1 MVRSTVVSTAAL
13 ALGLGVAVG
22 FPGSSMAQVFPSK
35 PITIVVPFP
44 AGGPQDPLA
53 RGLQPGLS
61 KAMGQPVIVEN
72 RAGAT
77 GIVGMNACATAGT
90 DAHILCTVS
99 NDLTVLPYLME
110 LPFNIDRDH
119 APVTQLVAIRPV
131 LMASSSSP
139 FNNFRE
145 MIAYAK
151 SNPGKLNFGSFGE
164 GGGAHQM
171 VEAINQEL
179 GTKIVHIPYKGSGPA
194 LQAVLA
200 NEVNMAVAVPNI
212 ALPHAKAGKIKV
224 LAVNGT
230 SRIGAFPDV
239 GTYMEQGFNLNIRN
253 WFGVV
258 ASGRAPRD
266 AINRINRE
274 IVSIIKS
281 PEFMDKYVH
290 AFYYDVIGNTPEEMA
305 DFMKADRTVAEVLAK
320 VVKDSG
326 FKAQ

>member
-1 MVRSTVVSTAAL
+1 MIRFVANAVAGFTVGLLAAS
-13 ALGLGVAVG
+13 AA
-22 FPGSSMAQVFPSK
+22 AQGFPSK
-35 PITIVVPFP
+35 AVTIIVPFP

-53 RGLQPGLS
+53 RGIQPALA
-61 KAMGQPVIVEN
+61 KALGQPVIVEN

-90 DAHILCTVS
+90 DAHVLCTVS
-99 NDLTVLPYLME
+99 NDLTVLPFLMD
-110 LPFNIDRDH
+110 LPFNIERDL

-145 MIAYAK
+145 MVAYARA
-151 SNPGKLNFGSFGE
+151 NPGKLNFGSFGE
-164 GGGAHQM
+164 GGGAHQL

-212 ALPHAKAGKIKV
+212 ALPHAKSGKIKV

-230 SRIGAFPDV
+230 TRIAAFPDV
-239 GTYMEQGFNLNIRN
+239 GTYAEQGFGLNIRN

-266 AINRINRE
+266 AINRVNRE
-274 IVSIIKS
+274 IVAIIKS
-281 PEFMDKYVH
+281 PEYMEKFIH
-290 AFYYDVIGNTPEEMA
+290 AFYYDVIGNTPDEMA
-305 DFMKADRTVAEVLAK
+305 EFMKADRKVAEVLAK
-320 VVKDSG
+320 VVKDAG

>member
-1 MVRSTVVSTAAL
+1 MVRSVSISLAAL
-13 ALGLGVAVG
+13 VLGLGTATG
-22 FPGSSMAQVFPSK
+22 FAQTFPGK
-35 PITIVVPFP
+35 PITIIVPFP

-53 RGLQPGLS
+53 RGIQPALS

-72 RAGAT
+72 RPGAT
-77 GIVGMNACATAGT
+77 GTVGMNACATAGG
-90 DAHILCTVS
+90 DAHVLCTVS
-99 NDLTVLPYLME
+99 NDLTVLPYLMD
-110 LPFNIDRDH
+110 LPFNIDRDL

-131 LMASSSSP
+131 LMASSNSP

-151 SNPGKLNFGSFGE
+151 ANPGKLNFGSFGE
-164 GGGAHQM
+164 GGGAHQL

-230 SRIGAFPDV
+230 SRISAFPEV
-239 GTYMEQGFNLNIRN
+239 GTYIEQGFGLNIRN

-258 ASGRAPRD
+258 ASGRAPRE

-281 PEFMDKYVH
+281 PEYLEKYIQ
-290 AFYYDVIGNTPEEMA
+290 AFNYDVIGNTPDEMA
-305 DFMKADRTVAEVLAK
+305 EFMKADRKVAEVLAK
-320 VVKDSG
+320 VVKDAG

>member
-1 MVRSTVVSTAAL
+1 MIRSLGNSIAAL
-13 ALGLGVAVG
+13 TLGMAAVTG
-22 FPGSSMAQVFPSK
+22 SAQTFPGK
-35 PITIVVPFP
+35 PVTIIVPFP

-53 RGLQPGLS
+53 RGIQPALA
-61 KAMGQPVIVEN
+61 KALGQPVIVEN

-77 GIVGMNACATAGT
+77 GIVGMNACATAGN
-90 DAHILCTVS
+90 DAHVLCTVS
-99 NDLTVLPYLME
+99 NDLTVLPYLMD
-110 LPFNIDRDH
+110 LPFNIDRDL

-131 LMASSSSP
+131 LMASSNSP

-151 SNPGKLNFGSFGE
+151 ANPGKLNFGSFGE
-164 GGGAHQM
+164 GGGAHQL
-171 VEAINQEL
+171 VEAINREL

-224 LAVNGT
+224 LAVNGST
-230 SRIGAFPDV
+230 RIAAFPDV
-239 GTYMEQGFNLNIRN
+239 ATYSEQGFGLNIRN

-258 ASGRAPRD
+258 ASGRAPRE
-266 AINRINRE
+266 AINRVNHE
-274 IVSIIKS
+274 IVAIIKS
-281 PEFMDKYVH
+281 PEYLEKFVN
-290 AFYYDVIGNTPEEMA
+290 AFYYDVIGNSPDEMA
-305 DFMKADRTVAEVLAK
+305 EFMKADRKVAEVLAK
-320 VVKDSG
+320 VVKDAG

>member
-1 MVRSTVVSTAAL
+1 MVRSISISVAAL
-13 ALGLGVAVG
+13 VLGLGTPPG
-22 FPGSSMAQVFPSK
+22 FAQTFPNK
-35 PITIVVPFP
+35 TITIIVPFP

-53 RGLQPGLS
+53 RGIQPALS

-77 GIVGMNACATAGT
+77 GTVGMNACATAGV

-99 NDLTVLPYLME
+99 NDLTVLPYLMD
-110 LPFNIDRDH
+110 LPFNLERDL

-131 LMASSSSP
+131 LMASGASP
-139 FNNFRE
+139 FGNFRE
-145 MIAYAK
+145 MIAYARA
-151 SNPGKLNFGSFGE
+151 NPGKLNFGSFGE
-164 GGGAHQM
+164 GGGAHQL

-230 SRIGAFPDV
+230 SRIKAFPEV
-239 GTYMEQGFNLNIRN
+239 GTYIEQGFNLNIRN
-253 WFGVV
+253 WFGVA
-258 ASGRAPRD
+258 ASGRAPRE
-266 AINRINRE
+266 AITRVNHE
-274 IVSIIKS
+274 IVTIIKS
-281 PEFMDKYVH
+281 PDYLEKYIN
-290 AFYYDVIGNTPEEMA
+290 AFYYDVIGNTPDEMA
-305 DFMKADRTVAEVLAK
+305 EFMKADRKVAEVLAK
-320 VVKDSG
+320 VVKDAG
-326 FKAQ
+326 YKGQ